1 MRTLIYGNRWLVA
14 GATLGIVLV
23 TSPLLADD
31 TSDEL
36 KALRQ
41 QIEALS
47 QKVLQLEQKSAT
59 DKETMSQVKTLTE
72 KAKTAPLVS
81 IGATG
86 LKVSSADS
94 NFVFGVRGYI
104 QADGRFGVASSAANY
119 ADTFLMRRV
128 RPVFEGSLYKII
140 DYRVMLDFGSGNSAS
155 SATPAS
161 ANGTPST
168 STTGNDGFVQD
179 AWANIRFL
187 PELQLQVGKMK
198 PPSGLE
204 RSQSTANLLFIETG
218 FPTML
223 TPNYSVG
230 AMLQGD
236 VIGGKLNYQAGIFNS
251 AIDGGS
257 TDFQTFDQGY
267 FAGRVMAAP
276 LKGSDITALEGL
288 SLGLGGTYGSL
299 SGTAMPTYRTTGQQG
314 MFSYVSGVA
323 TDGEQWRFAPQG
335 SYYWGPFGLYGEY
348 VVSSQAIRKTTA
360 PVGSGSFINR
370 GWQVAAS
377 YFITGEKNSW
387 KPVTVKSP
395 LNFTKDSGWGAV
407 ELAAR
412 VQGINYDSA
421 LFPTFANPNTA
432 PSGAFAW
439 GVGANWYW
447 SRNLKIS
454 LNYDNTDFHGGNGN
468 QFTAQNEQVII
479 TQLQLSF

>member
-1 MRTLIYGNRWLVA
+1 MNKMIHGNHWLVA
-14 GATLGIVLV
+14 GTVLGLALSV
-23 TSPLLADD
+23 SPLRADE

-47 QKVLQLEQKSAT
+47 QKVQQLEQKNAT

-94 NFVFGVRGYI
+94 NFVFGIRGYI

-119 ADTFLMRRV
+119 NDTFLMRRV
-128 RPVFEGSLYKII
+128 RPVFEGSLYKVI
-140 DYRVMLDFGSGNSAS
+140 DYRVMLDFGSGASATSAS
-155 SATPAS
+155 S
-161 ANGTPST
+161 T
-168 STTGNDGFVQD
+168 SSTGNDGFVQD

-187 PELQLQVGKMK
+187 PELQFQVGKMK
-198 PPSGLE
+198 PPTGLE

-230 AMLQGD
+230 VMLQGD
-236 VIGGKLNYQAGIFNS
+236 LLGGKINYQGGLFDS
-251 AIDGGS
+251 ALDGNS
-257 TDFQTFDQGY
+257 TDMQSFDQGT
-267 FAGRVMAAP
+267 FNGRLTVAP
-276 LKGSDITALEGL
+276 LKGSDIKALEGL
-288 SLGLGGTYGSL
+288 SLGLGGSYGSL
-299 SGTAMPTYRTTGQQG
+299 NNTSLAAYKSPGQQS
-314 MFSYVSGVA
+314 MFSYLSTSIA
-323 TDGEQWRFAPQG
+323 DGELWRFAPQG

-348 VVSSQAIRKTTA
+348 VVSSQAIRKTATA
-360 PVGSGSFINR
+360 YGNFINR

-377 YFITGEKNSW
+377 YFITGEKNSF
-387 KPVTVKSP
+387 KPVTVKNP
-395 LNFTKDSGWGAV
+395 LNFTKDSGWGAL

-412 VQGINYDSA
+412 IQGINFDSA
-421 LFPTFANPNTA
+421 LFPTFADPTKA
-432 PSGAFAW
+432 PTGAFAW
-439 GVGANWYW
+439 AVGANWYW
-447 SRNLKIS
+447 SRNLKLS
-454 LNYDNTDFHGGNGN
+454 LNYENTDFHGGNSN
-468 QFTAQNEQVII
+468 PVTAQNEQVVL